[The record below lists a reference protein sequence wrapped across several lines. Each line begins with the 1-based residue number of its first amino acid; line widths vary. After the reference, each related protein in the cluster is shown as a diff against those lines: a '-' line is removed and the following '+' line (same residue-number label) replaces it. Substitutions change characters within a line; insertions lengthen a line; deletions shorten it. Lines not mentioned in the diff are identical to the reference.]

1 MLLYKHNKFKEVV
14 MFGKKD
20 PRPHW
25 EVMSDDG
32 MNKFL
37 KFCIFCI
44 FAYGGYEVIVALID
58 RFV

>member
-1 MLLYKHNKFKEVV
+1 